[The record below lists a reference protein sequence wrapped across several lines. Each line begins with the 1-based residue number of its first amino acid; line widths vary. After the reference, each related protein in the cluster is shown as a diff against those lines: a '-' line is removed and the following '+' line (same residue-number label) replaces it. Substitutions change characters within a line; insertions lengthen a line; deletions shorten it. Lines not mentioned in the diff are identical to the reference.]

1 MSYRK
6 LTNNEISALKQ
17 QGCFSANWATIFVKD
32 GFDDNAI
39 FNTQFAGEIK
49 LGSFRGTIELEKGIS
64 KPVGIK
70 NSYIENCEIG
80 DNIYIA
86 NVNSLVNYKVTNNV
100 AIENVGTIVVNG
112 ETTFG
117 NGYEI
122 EVLNEG
128 GGRDLPIFDKLSSQ
142 LAYLMVIY
150 RHDKLFTEKLLAIIN
165 SYVESKKASKGTI
178 GKNARILNTTSLRN
192 VVVGEYTVI
201 SGASNLENGTIGS
214 CKEAPT
220 KIGEDVIAKDFIIL
234 SGSKVDSGAIITS
247 SFIGQGVQIGKQ
259 FSSENCTFFA
269 NCEGFH
275 GEACSVFAGPYTVT
289 HHKSTLLIAG
299 MFSFFNAGSGTNQSN
314 HMYKL
319 GPLHQGTVERGSKTG
334 SFSYMLW
341 PCKVGAYS
349 VVMDKHGS
357 NFDTSEL
364 PFSYITLE
372 KGKSVITPAMNLFTV
387 GTARDTVKWP
397 KRDRRKDPNKLDL
410 ISFDFLNPFVAGKI
424 FNGINLLN
432 ELHAN
437 VSKKQ
442 DYVMYKGISINRL
455 MLRTSRRYYET
466 AIHVYIGNLI
476 VKQLNRLSAISSI
489 EAVQKFLTPKDNR
502 ESTKWVDLLGLVA
515 PEDAVNSITESVKSG
530 KIDSVEGLQ
539 NRMELIHNAYEIDAY
554 SWGAAQI
561 KSYLGIDVSKISKD
575 QLTKIITDWKINSL
589 KMNTMILKDAEKEFD
604 QNSKLGFGN
613 DGDETVLEAD
623 FEAIRGKY
631 ETNSF
636 VVGLKNESAEIE
648 SVFERLISQL
658 DKLSV

>member
-6 LTNNEISALKQ
+6 ITNSEIAALQK
-17 QGCFSANWATIFVKD
+17 QGCFSVNWESVFVKD
-32 GFDDNAI
+32 GFLVDAI

-49 LGSFRGTIELEKGIS
+49 LGSFGGEVELEKGIS
-64 KPVGIK
+64 KPAGIR

-80 DNIYIA
+80 DGVYIA
-86 NVNSLVNYKVTNNV
+86 NVNSLVNYNIADNV

-128 GGRDLPIFDKLSSQ
+128 GGRDLPIFDKLSAQ
-142 LAYLMVIY
+142 VAYLMVVY
-150 RHDKLFTEKLLAIIN
+150 RHDKLFIEKLAALIN
-165 SYVESKKASKGTI
+165 SYVESKKSTKGTI

-192 VVVGEYTVI
+192 VAVGDYTVI
-201 SGASNLENGTIGS
+201 TGASNLENGTIGS

-234 SGSKVDSGAIITS
+234 SGSKIDSGAIITS
-247 SFIGQGVQIGKQ
+247 SFIGQGVKIGKQ
-259 FSSENCTFFA
+259 YSTENCAFFA

-334 SFSYMLW
+334 SFSYLLW

-357 NFDTSEL
+357 NFDTTEL
-364 PFSYITLE
+364 PFSYITME
-372 KGKSVITPAMNLFTV
+372 KGRSVITPAMNLFTV
-387 GTARDTVKWP
+387 GTTRDTVKWP
-397 KRDRRKDPNKLDL
+397 KRDRREDPEKLDL
-410 ISFDFLNPFVAGKI
+410 ISFDFLNPFIVGKI
-424 FNGINLLN
+424 FDGINLLN
-432 ELHAN
+432 ELHARAL
-437 VSKKQ
+437 KKQ
-442 DYVMYKGISINRL
+442 DYITHKGISINRL

-466 AIHVYIGNLI
+466 AINVYIGKLI
-476 VKQLNRLSAISSI
+476 VNRLKQLSELSSLKEIQDI
-489 EAVQKFLTPKDNR
+489 LTPK
-502 ESTKWVDLLGLVA
+502 EKSAGGKWDDILGLVGS
-515 PEDAVNSITESVKSG
+515 ESSIDSLLDSIKSG
-530 KIDSVEGLQ
+530 KTNSVADIQTELNAIYESYETDS
-539 NRMELIHNAYEIDAY
+539 Y

-561 KSYLGIDVSKISKD
+561 QKYLDIDVANISKD
-575 QLTKIITDWKINSL
+575 ELVKIVTNWKTNSL
-589 KMNTMILKDAEKEFD
+589 KMNTMILKDSEKEFD

-613 DGDETVLEAD
+613 DGDDAVMEAD
-623 FEAIRGKY
+623 FEAIRG
-631 ETNSF
+631 THGSNSF
-636 VVGLKNESAEIE
+636 VVGLKNESIEIE
-648 SVFERLISQL
+648 SVFESIINQL
-658 DKLSV
+658 GKLPD